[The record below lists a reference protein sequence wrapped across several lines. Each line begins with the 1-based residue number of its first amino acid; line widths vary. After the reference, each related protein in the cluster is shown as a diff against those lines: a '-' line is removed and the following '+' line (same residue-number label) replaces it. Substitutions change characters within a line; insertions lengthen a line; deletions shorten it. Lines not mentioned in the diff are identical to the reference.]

1 MIFNKEVFKIGKIA
15 IYARRSEEKE
25 TGESIKNQI
34 SICRSYLERFYK
46 NPTIDEYFDDD
57 YSGRNMSRPDFNK
70 MMVLVRKGY
79 YEAIVFWKLDRVA
92 RNALDFLELHKELD
106 KIGVNLISVTEGFDP
121 STPAGKLM
129 MTMLAA
135 VAEMERKNIS
145 QRVISNM
152 NEMAKKGRWTGGI
165 TPYGYKII
173 TIDKEKYLKEDNDT
187 IKTVKEIFDK
197 YLETESLFQVSKWLK
212 QSYNIKKSPTS
223 IKRILTNLVYVK
235 SDNEIFRYLNN
246 KGICIHGELNGNGLI
261 SYGKANKTKDEGV
274 EFRDVSEWIIAVGK
288 HKGIISG
295 SDYIKIQQILKSK
308 SNSGRRGTGN
318 VTFLNGLCRC
328 SYCGSYMRTKQKKKT
343 NGEYYKY
350 LACAKKDTGLERCE
364 NKMIRINDVEETVLN
379 ALYNYKIDDIDINR
393 CVIDTSKLKNDLDK
407 KQKQIKNLVLK
418 LSLDDELED
427 IFLEQIR
434 ELKKEV
440 DELQK
445 NIEEKEKENLLNDVS
460 NYNKDFFIKQ
470 LSNFKKL
477 FNKCK
482 DIDSKRKLI
491 KSLVKEIKIDGINK
505 KTELETYF

>member
-1 MIFNKEVFKIGKIA
+1 MKIEKIA

-34 SICRSYLERFYK
+34 NICRNYIERIYK
-46 NPTIDEYFDDD
+46 NPLIDEYFDDD
-57 YSGRNMSRPDFNK
+57 YSGRNMIRPDFNK
-70 MMVLVRKGY
+70 MMILVKKGY
-79 YEAIVFWKLDRVA
+79 YKAIVFWKLDRVA
-92 RNALDFLELHKELD
+92 RNALDFLKLHKELD
-106 KIGVNLISVTEGFDP
+106 KLGVNLISVTEGFDP

-152 NEMAKKGRWTGGI
+152 NEMAKKGKWTGGI
-165 TPYGYKII
+165 TPYGYKTI
-173 TIDKEKYLKEDNDT
+173 TIKKEKYLKEDNDT

-235 SDNEIFRYLNN
+235 SDNEISKYLTNR
-246 KGICIHGELNGNGLI
+246 GINLYGQLNGNGLV
-261 SYGKANKTKDEGV
+261 SYGKANKTNDEGV
-274 EFRDVSEWIIAVGK
+274 EFRNISEWIVAIGK

-295 SDYIKIQQILKSK
+295 LEYIKVQHILKSK
-308 SNSGRRGTGN
+308 NNSGRRGTGD

-343 NGEYYKY
+343 NGGYYKY
-350 LACAKKDTGLERCE
+350 FACAKKDTGLEHCK
-364 NKMIRINDVEETVLN
+364 NKMIKISDVEETVLN
-379 ALYNYKIDDIDINR
+379 ALYNYKINNIHTNNTP
-393 CVIDTSKLKNDLDK
+393 IDTSKLRNDLNK

-440 DELQK
+440 NELQK
-445 NIEEKEKENLLNDVS
+445 NIEEKEKENLLNNVS
-460 NYNKDFFIKQ
+460 NYNKDSFIKQ
-470 LSNFKKL
+470 LSNFKNI
-477 FNKCK
+477 FINCK

-491 KSLVKEIKIDGINK
+491 KNLVKEIRIDGINK

>member
-1 MIFNKEVFKIGKIA
+1 MNKIA

-25 TGESIKNQI
+25 TGESIKTQL
-34 SICRSYLERFYK
+34 SICRGYIERFYK

-57 YSGRNMSRPDFNK
+57 YSGRNMSRPDFSK
-70 MMVLVRKGY
+70 MMKLVRRGY

-92 RNALDFLELHKELD
+92 RNALEFLELHKELD

-165 TPYGYKII
+165 APYGYGVL
-173 TIDKEKYLKEDNDT
+173 TIGKEKYLKEDT
-187 IKTVKEIFDK
+187 EIIKIIKEIFNK
-197 YLETESLFQVSKWLK
+197 YLETESLLHVSKWLK
-212 QSYNIKKSPTS
+212 QTYNIKKVPTS

-235 SDNEIFRYLNN
+235 SDNEIFKYLNN
-246 KGICIHGELNGNGLI
+246 RGISVYGELNGNGLI

-274 EFRDVSEWIIAVGK
+274 EFRDVSEWIVAVGK
-288 HKGIISG
+288 HRGIVSG
-295 SDYIKIQQILKSK
+295 LDYIKVQHILKSK
-308 SNSGRRGTGN
+308 NNSGRRGTGD

-328 SYCGSYMRTKQKKKT
+328 YYCSSYMRTKQKKKT

-350 LACAKKDTGLERCE
+350 FACAKKDTGLENCK
-364 NKMIRINDVEETVLN
+364 NKMIRISDVEETVLN
-379 ALYNYKIDDIDINR
+379 ALYNYKIDDIDTNNTP
-393 CVIDTSKLKNDLDK
+393 IDTSKLKSDLDK

-427 IFLEQIR
+427 IFLEQIK

-470 LSNFKKL
+470 LGNFKNL
-477 FNKCK
+477 FNNCK
-482 DIDSKRKLI
+482 DIDSKRKLV